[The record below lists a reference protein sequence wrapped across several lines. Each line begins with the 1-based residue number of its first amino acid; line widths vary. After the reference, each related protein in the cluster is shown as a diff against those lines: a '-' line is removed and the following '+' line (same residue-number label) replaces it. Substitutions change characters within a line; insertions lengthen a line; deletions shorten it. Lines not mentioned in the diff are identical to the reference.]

1 MKYRWIAIF
10 LFGVVF
16 FSILA
21 GLPNQMV
28 QPSFS
33 LETEPAVGGGPQRA
47 RPVVVEL
54 FTSEGCSSC
63 PPADQLLALLQRE
76 QPVPGAQ
83 IIALGEHV
91 DYWDRLGWKDTYSSP
106 QFSRRQQEFAQ
117 VLESNSVY
125 TPQMVVDGM
134 TGFVGSDKK
143 KALQAIAQAARSA
156 KVRVQVELS
165 KPDESQTGAIR
176 LLVRVGDLHVLE
188 TSHKT
193 LQVLLA
199 VTEENLYSNVSKG
212 ENAGRR
218 INHAVVVRSL
228 EVIGTI
234 QEWQG
239 EDFTTQPVLSL
250 ENSWKK
256 DHLAVVVLV
265 QDKDNRRILGAVSR
279 KVVWRSEPS
288 QKGRQTLWFA
298 KVSKACLIS
307 SKSSSLCSIQYVD
320 KQEKDR
326 EAPDGDL
333 KTLL

>member
-1 MKYRWIAIF
+1 MKYRGIAISF
-10 LFGVVF
+10 FGVVF

-28 QPSFS
+28 QPSLL
-33 LETEPAVGGGPQRA
+33 LETEPAVGSGQQRA
-47 RPVVVEL
+47 RAVVVEL

-91 DYWDRLGWKDTYSSP
+91 DYWDRLGWRDAYSSP
-106 QFSRRQQEFAQ
+106 QFSRRQKEFAQ
-117 VLESNSVY
+117 VLGSNSVY

-134 TGFVGSDKK
+134 TEFVGSDKK

-165 KPDESQTGAIR
+165 EPDESQTGEIK
-176 LLVRVGDLHVLE
+176 LLVQVGDLHALE
-188 TSHKT
+188 PYHKT

-199 VTEENLYSNVSKG
+199 VTEENLYSNVSSG

-218 INHAVVVRSL
+218 INHAAVVRSL
-228 EVIGTI
+228 KVIGTI
-234 QEWQG
+234 RGWQG
-239 EDFTTQPVLSL
+239 EAFTTQPVLSL

-256 DHLAVVVLV
+256 DHLTVVVLV

-279 KVVWRSEPS
+279 KVLWRSEPS
-288 QKGRQTLWFA
+288 RKGRHTLWLQGLFDFQQVLKPITA
-298 KVSKACLIS
+298 SKL
-307 SKSSSLCSIQYVD
+307 
-320 KQEKDR
+320 
-326 EAPDGDL
+326 
-333 KTLL
+333 

>member
-33 LETEPAVGGGPQRA
+33 LESEPAVGGGQQRA

-117 VLESNSVY
+117 VLGSNSVY

-298 KVSKACLIS
+298 KVSKTCLIS

>member
-33 LETEPAVGGGPQRA
+33 LESEPAVGGGQQRA

-117 VLESNSVY
+117 VLGSNSVY

-165 KPDESQTGAIR
+165 EPNESQTGEIKLR
-176 LLVRVGDLHVLE
+176 VRVGDLHVLE
-188 TSHKT
+188 PHHKT

-199 VTEENLYSNVSKG
+199 VTEENLYSNVTRG

-218 INHAVVVRSL
+218 INHAAVVRSL
-228 EVIGTI
+228 KVIGTFRGW
-234 QEWQG
+234 QE

-256 DHLAVVVLV
+256 DHLTVVVLV
-265 QDKDNRRILGAVSR
+265 Q
-279 KVVWRSEPS
+279 E
-288 QKGRQTLWFA
+288 
-298 KVSKACLIS
+298 
-307 SKSSSLCSIQYVD
+307 
-320 KQEKDR
+320 
-326 EAPDGDL
+326 
-333 KTLL
+333 

>member
-1 MKYRWIAIF
+1 
-10 LFGVVF
+10 
-16 FSILA
+16 
-21 GLPNQMV
+21 MV

-33 LETEPAVGGGPQRA
+33 LESEPAVGGGQQRA

-117 VLESNSVY
+117 VLGSNSVY